1 MHRRT
6 EENWQPMTAV
16 ILLILGE
23 RSPPDRHAR
32 KITRTLRVV
41 VMAVDHAH
49 HQASSKIGRRS
60 ETHAYR

>member
-23 RSPPDRHAR
+23 RSPPDRH
-32 KITRTLRVV
+32 
-41 VMAVDHAH
+41 
-49 HQASSKIGRRS
+49 
-60 ETHAYR
+60 EP